1 MELALVKPQI
11 KSIKYNDE
19 IFEETFEISPLEP
32 GLAKCVFGHSLRT
45 ILLALIPGYAITNYA
60 ISYKSKDESEYTEV
74 LHPYRTILG
83 VMPDVIDMSD
93 VLKSASLKL
102 LNGIKEKD
110 VTVKKVGPCSITL
123 GDFACDDVKV
133 LNPDKVLLNIVE
145 EGKEVVFTIKVKEGR
160 EYKEEDANILEGYM
174 ALDSDYSPVKMVSYS
189 SEPTRVEGVSGY
201 EKLIMTIKTNGKMTP
216 KESLSVA
223 IRIALD
229 GYKVFKDEAMAVIN
243 NESIFFDV
251 EEEEDKAPVCI
262 PIAHMQLSVRAC
274 NALNAAGINTS
285 EDFKKYTKSEIKKI
299 KNLGKRTLDELLKK
313 LAEYE
318 IELKKEPK
326 GSK

>member
-11 KSIKYNDE
+11 KSIKYNE
-19 IFEETFEISPLEP
+19 ETFEEIFEISPLES
-32 GLAKCVFGHSLRT
+32 GLAKGVFGNSLRT
-45 ILLALIPGYAITNYA
+45 ILLALIPGYAITNYS
-60 ISYKSKDESEYTEV
+60 ISYKSKDDSEYTDV
-74 LHPYRTILG
+74 LHAFRTIPG
-83 VMPDVIDMSD
+83 VMPDVMSMTD
-93 VLKSASLKL
+93 VLKDASLRL
-102 LNGIKEKD
+102 LKGLKEKD
-110 VTVKKVGPCSITL
+110 ITVKKVGPCTITL
-123 GDFACDDVKV
+123 GDFACEDVKI
-133 LNPDKVLLNIVE
+133 LNPDRVLLEIVE
-145 EGKEVVFTIKVKEGR
+145 EGREVIFTIKVKEGR
-160 EYKEEDANILEGYM
+160 EYKEEDDNILDGYM
-174 ALDSDYSPVKMVSYS
+174 SLDSDYSPVKRVSYKA
-189 SEPTRVEGVSGY
+189 EPTRVEGISGY
-201 EKLIMTIKTNGKMTP
+201 EKLLITIKTNGKMSP
-216 KESLSVA
+216 KEALSVA

-274 NALNAAGINTS
+274 NSLNAAGINTS

-299 KNLGKRTLDELLKK
+299 KNLGKRTLNEVLEK